1 MSKEIRRYLRFA
13 ISYRVEHLLLILSFG
28 LLAVTGLAQKFP
40 TVGVSLWFMGAL
52 GGVETVRIAH
62 RVAAGIMML
71 EAVYHLGVVGYRL
84 FVRRSRL
91 TMMPGLEDGR
101 AALQAVLHNLGLS
114 GSRPMEGRYTFAE
127 KAEYWALIWGTVIMG
142 ITGFVLWNPIAT
154 ARILPGEF
162 IPAAKA
168 AHGGEAVLA
177 VLAIMVWHFYHVHVK
192 VFNKSAFTGL
202 LTEKEMAHEHPLELA
217 DIVAGT
223 AERRVDPQGVA
234 RRGRV
239 FIPIYGVLSIAMVA
253 GLASFL
259 TFEETAL
266 APVSPMEEVEA
277 YVPLTPTPFPT
288 PLPTSTPLPAESLS
302 WTGGVASLFQNACGA
317 CHSSASP
324 MGGLDV
330 GSYEGV
336 LTGISPPDP
345 EAGTIVAVQV
355 VGDHAGQFNGDELV
369 MIRRWIEAGAPEE

>member
-1 MSKEIRRYLRFA
+1 VSKESRQYLRFG

-28 LLAVTGLAQKFP
+28 ILAVTGLAQKFS
-40 TVGVSLWFMGAL
+40 TVGVSLWFMGVL
-52 GGVETVRIAH
+52 GGVETVRIVH
-62 RVAAGIMML
+62 RVAAGIMGL
-71 EAVYHLGVVGYRL
+71 ETVYHLGVVGYRL

-114 GSRPMEGRYTFAE
+114 RSRPMEGRYTFAE

-177 VLAIMVWHFYHVHVK
+177 VLAILVWHFYHVHVK
-192 VFNKSAFTGL
+192 MFNKSAFTGS

-234 RRGRV
+234 RRQRV
-239 FIPIYGVLSIAMVA
+239 FIPIYGVLTIVMVA
-253 GLASFL
+253 GLAYFL

-266 APVSPMEEVEA
+266 ATVSPMEDVEA

-288 PLPTSTPLPAESLS
+288 PLPTSTPLPVESLS

-317 CHSSASP
+317 CHSSANP
-324 MGGLDV
+324 MGGLDA
-330 GSYEGV
+330 GSYAGV
-336 LTGISPPDP
+336 LAGIVPPDP
-345 EAGTIVAVQV
+345 DAGAIVAVQV
-355 VGDHAGQFNGDELV
+355 AGGHAGQFNGDELV